1 MIIDKNIVGAYNIQ
15 NLNNF
20 KNLEYFNNSLKI
32 YYDLEIKKEDFN
44 FDTKKNFKIADDF
57 YQKYL
62 NKLQTTLNLHFN
74 INENKKFYEILFGYW
89 LSRLIHLSLDV
100 INSYNSFNIKKSNTV
115 FLEEFDYKKLTN
127 YNYTHFNTLTSKYT
141 FNNQLISLFF
151 LKILKHDN
159 CKFFNTKNPKEKTE
173 TKKTR
178 YFKKILLSTFNIFQN
193 IKNVFIKSDS
203 IVLSHI
209 YFFPLKNKINSK
221 KEIVKNYK
229 LFLDFIFTKKISYIV
244 SNKFNNSFNSSEV
257 KIDLEKRK
265 QVFDFKSKDMLEKM
279 INEVILYT
287 FPKEC
292 FEDFQL
298 HVNNNYI
305 SYKNIFNTG
314 PHLADGKVKFSIAN
328 AVSKGSKLI
337 LRQVGGSYGVVENLI
352 SQKYDLNVSDKFL
365 SWGWIDHTNLNVFP
379 ASSRLGISLTSYS
392 KKKNDT
398 TRSSILIVLANL
410 FIPRRE
416 WGDRMQPEQ
425 FIQYAMRNRNF
436 IKSVKTDIKEN
447 ILIRAY
453 NLKKNC
459 LITNKFFKDYKFSKE
474 NYYND
479 IFKSKIV
486 ISTYNSTTFL
496 ECFASNIPCILFW
509 NDEEWPLNINN
520 DSIKD
525 FLILK
530 ENNIMFDDPIK
541 LSNFINSNYYNIEK
555 WWYDDQIQNVIKN
568 FKNKYIYSEN

>member
-15 NLNNF
+15 NLNSY

-44 FDTKKNFKIADDF
+44 FDTKKNFKIANNF

-115 FLEEFDYKKLTN
+115 FLEEFNYKKLTN
-127 YNYTHFNTLTSKYT
+127 YNYTHFNSLTSKYT

-159 CKFFNTKNPKEKTE
+159 CKFFNIKNPKEKTE

-203 IVLSHI
+203 IVLSHL

-221 KEIVKNYK
+221 KEIFQNYK
-229 LFLDFIFTKKISYIV
+229 LFLDFIFTKRINYIV
-244 SNKFNNSFNSSEV
+244 SNKFNNSFNNSEV

-279 INEVILYT
+279 IDEVILYT

-298 HVNNNYI
+298 HVNNNYT

-398 TRSSILIVLANL
+398 TKSAILIVLANL

-509 NDEEWPLNINN
+509 NEEEWPLNINN
-520 DSIKD
+520 NSIKD

-555 WWYDDQIQNVIKN
+555 WWYDDQIQNIIKN